1 MAISHDD
8 TDPAPSE
15 NPPPTRIDAS
25 TLRRAL
31 PLWDE
36 AALRGA
42 EVFWAQRL
50 APHALMDR
58 AGAAAARLL
67 RARWPHARSVL
78 LLCGPGNN
86 GGDGL
91 SAAWWMARLAH
102 PPRLRVL
109 LVGCGSQ
116 AQWQDP
122 RRPADW
128 RWALERARA
137 AGLRIQAW
145 KDEDEDEDEEARPL
159 PGDSDVVVD
168 ALLGLG
174 LREAPRGEVEQA
186 IQALERHGAGLPVLA
201 LDLPSGLQ
209 GGQGSAPGACVRA
222 SATLAMLG
230 LQPGH
235 ATGSHRD
242 RCGELWIDGLQ
253 ADPAACGARP
263 QAWLGGVDSALAS
276 LPSLEQAAHKG
287 ERGDLRLFGGACGM
301 SGALWLAARAALQ
314 LGGGRVYAASFDPRA
329 PALDPACPELML
341 RPPADLLAQARGS
354 GGPAC
359 LVFGPGA
366 GDSGDALHCLRE
378 LLTLAQPLVLDADG
392 LNLLAAQ
399 PRDGELWQ
407 ALRARGASAR
417 ATWLTPHPS
426 EAARLLQWTVREVQ
440 ADRLGAARSLQERSA
455 AGIVLK
461 GAGSVVVA
469 PGGAAWINPSGN
481 GLLASAGTGDV
492 LAGALAACLARSG
505 AAPEAVRAAVWL
517 HGAGADLALRESADL
532 RANTLPGWMLRAWRA
547 ARRG

>member
-1 MAISHDD
+1 M
-8 TDPAPSE
+8 
-15 NPPPTRIDAS
+15 RLDARS
-25 TLRRAL
+25 QRRAL

-42 EVFWAQRL
+42 EAHWAERL

-91 SAAWWMARLAH
+91 STALWLARQAH
-102 PPRLRVL
+102 APRLRVL
-109 LVGCGSQ
+109 LVACGGP

-137 AGLRIQAW
+137 AGIPVQAW
-145 KDEDEDEDEEARPL
+145 EDADAQAL
-159 PGDSDVVVD
+159 PGDSDLVVD

-186 IQALERHGAGLPVLA
+186 VRALQARGSGLPVLA
-201 LDLPSGLQ
+201 LDLPSGLRGAT
-209 GGQGSAPGACVRA
+209 GGAPGACVRA

-235 ATGSHRD
+235 ATGTHSAH
-242 RCGELWIDGLQ
+242 CGEVWVDGLQ

-263 QAWLGGVDSALAS
+263 RAWLGGVDSALAS
-276 LPSLEQAAHKG
+276 LAPLERAAHKG
-287 ERGDLRLFGGACGM
+287 ERGDLRLFGGAPGM
-301 SGALWLAARAALQ
+301 GGALWLAARAALQ
-314 LGGGRVYAASFDPRA
+314 LGGGRVYAACLDPRA
-329 PALDPACPELML
+329 PALDPEFPELML
-341 RPPADLLAQARGS
+341 RPPAELLAQATAS

-366 GDSGDALHCLRE
+366 GQAGDALQCLRE
-378 LLTLAQPLVLDADG
+378 LLGLGQPLVIDADG

-399 PRDGELWQ
+399 PRDGEVWQ
-407 ALRARGASAR
+407 ALRARAASGR
-417 ATWLTPHPS
+417 STWLTPHPS
-426 EAARLLQWTVREVQ
+426 EAARLLQCTVPEVQ
-440 ADRLGAARSLQERSA
+440 GDRLGAAGLLQERTG

-469 PGGAAWINPSGN
+469 PGEPAWINPSGN

-505 AAPEAVRAAVWL
+505 ASPGAARAAVWL
-517 HGAGADLALRESADL
+517 HGAGADLALRESAAL
-532 RANTLPGWMLRAWRA
+532 RAGTLPAWMLRAWRA
-547 ARRG
+547 ACPG

>member
-1 MAISHDD
+1 MAISHDEKD
-8 TDPAPSE
+8 AAPSE
-15 NPPPTRIDAS
+15 NPLPTRLDAAS
-25 TLRRAL
+25 LRRAL

-42 EVFWAQRL
+42 EAYWAERL

-91 SAAWWMARLAH
+91 STALWLSRLPHA
-102 PPRLRVL
+102 PRLRVL
-109 LVGCGSQ
+109 LVGCGDA

-122 RRPADW
+122 RRPPDW

-137 AGLRIQAW
+137 AGVPMQAW
-145 KDEDEDEDEEARPL
+145 KDADAQAL
-159 PGDSDVVVD
+159 PGDSDLVVD

-174 LREAPRGEVEQA
+174 LREAPRGEIEQA
-186 IQALERHGAGLPVLA
+186 MHALQTRGAGLPVLA
-201 LDLPSGLQ
+201 LDLPSGLRGSQ
-209 GGQGSAPGACVRA
+209 GGAPGACVRA
-222 SATLAMLG
+222 SVTLAMLG

-235 ATGSHRD
+235 ATGTHSAH
-242 RCGELWIDGLQ
+242 CGEVWVDGLQ

-263 QAWLGGVDSALAS
+263 RAWLGGVDAALAS

-287 ERGDLRLFGGACGM
+287 ERGDLRLFGGAPGM

-314 LGGGRVYAASFDPRA
+314 LGGGRVYAACLDPRA
-329 PALDPACPELML
+329 AALDPEFPELML
-341 RPPADLLAQARGS
+341 RPAAELLAQARDS

-366 GDSGDALHCLRE
+366 GQSEEALHCLRE
-378 LLTLAQPLVLDADG
+378 LLALGQALVIDADG

-399 PRDGELWQ
+399 PRDGELWR
-407 ALRARGASAR
+407 ALRARAASAR
-417 ATWLTPHPS
+417 STWLTPHPS
-426 EAARLLQWTVREVQ
+426 EAARLLRCTVPEVQ
-440 ADRLGAARSLQERSA
+440 ADRLGAARSLQEDTG

-461 GAGSVVVA
+461 GAGSVVAA
-469 PGGAAWINPSGN
+469 PGGGAWINPSGN

-505 AAPEAVRAAVWL
+505 GAPEAARAAVWL
-517 HGAGADLALRESADL
+517 HGAGADLALRASAAL
-532 RANTLPGWMLRAWRA
+532 RAATLPVWMLRAWRA
-547 ARRG
+547 ARAG